1 MSLLPH
7 LPLNEINSV
16 NSASGLSEN
25 KKLSESKT
33 KKVCNDPHQFSEGSS
48 MCKMYALSDHNY
60 TTQIQKL
67 SHDNLDAIRSM
78 LLSVVLPNR
87 IMVKHI
93 PTDIYNFIEN
103 TINNLIFYKL
113 EYTSDLDDKYFF
125 EPVDLK
131 NVQQYDIKPKSGLV
145 PILHDTMNFA
155 KQLFYDSK
163 KFLLEPDEKFKEW
176 VTNKLKELK
185 EISNS
190 LKMYTSNMENS
201 KKSKQL
207 LRSRNRNNNKAKR
220 KLLLDSSASSKTDFD
235 IKSSCNEINIE
246 TSSEKSLNLKFL
258 SENDF
263 SKYTISQKNF
273 SDGIDLF
280 KYIKLDIQLKPI
292 APISVKS
299 NTNTR
304 KKSTDYETDRDIERL
319 FDLKPY
325 SKQLQPKLRNVKT
338 IDISKS
344 LEINKGNYFSG
355 TEEDME
361 PLAKNTIVESE
372 KTIITEVEYVSRY
385 NEEIKN
391 QLLNDSNSDSGLS
404 NGSFHE
410 YSKETSLEKG
420 GTSTNIVD
428 RFLTVFKT
436 DEVRFLEDATCLDS
450 DLSKVSESQD
460 TFGLKSHLNN
470 QGPKSF
476 SRLELGIDLCNKR
489 DEIVVSSESEYSESG
504 GDSIHKQRL
513 KPMLRV
519 DQLANE
525 TRDAQK
531 NESDRIRRLEKKNN
545 LLSKA
550 MKTHFKLTHKSDLIL
565 DYIGKTKTFIKVDR
579 NIVKHLKSHQKDGVK
594 FMYDSCYGG
603 VDLTHKNS
611 GSGCVLAHCMGLG
624 KTLQLIALLNTVISY
639 KELNT
644 SKILILCPKSTVM
657 NWADEFEHWICPLK
671 DSKKVKVFIFP
682 DSCDVV
688 DKLRILEEWSLST
701 HEKAGCL
708 LLGYEAFRTLVFYHS
723 YKYKGCSTYSKLES
737 IRDAVKKYLLNPGAD
752 IVICDEGHII
762 KNSRSAI
769 SLAVAKIKTR
779 KRIILTGTP
788 IQNNLKEYY
797 SMVNFIKPLYLGT
810 EREFANLYANPIKN
824 GQHKDSSKKDI
835 TVMKQR
841 SYVLHKK
848 LSKFVQR
855 KEAELLKTF
864 LPEKFEYVLFIPMT
878 AVQNTL
884 YEYILEAISKR
895 DDCRGKSLI
904 TDYTVLRKIWTHPK
918 VLEDAWK
925 NANKPKTKKDSKKVS
940 NSDEDLPDDIYDSQS
955 GVMSVTNDWWRRY
968 LTKKDL
974 NTIIPS
980 NKLRVMFSILRMC
993 EEKGEKCLIFSA
1005 FVAVLNVVE
1014 YFLQKMSE
1022 CEADLLHLGHISSN
1036 QKNANKWIN
1045 GQDYYRLDGKTPK
1058 NIRHEMIKRFNSDA
1072 NKRARVFL
1080 ISSRAGGQGIN
1091 LIGAN
1096 RVIILDTS
1104 WNPSNDQQNIF
1115 RVFRLGQKKN
1125 CYIYR
1130 LLAMG
1135 TMEEKVYSRSVT
1147 KQAMSFR
1154 VVDEQQIDRHY
1165 NMAELAELYTLSIPQ
1180 SNERTMPL
1188 LPKDTVLADLL
1199 RQTDLVYK
1207 YHEHDSLLENKVEQE
1222 LSEQEKADAWDTYE
1236 KELQINYV
1244 QKEHMEA
1251 EKINF
1256 SQTLPL
1262 QSYLGALKNVDDQ
1275 KCAEINRR

>member
-304 KKSTDYETDRDIERL
+304 KKSTDYETDRDIE
-319 FDLKPY
+319 
-325 SKQLQPKLRNVKT
+325 S
-338 IDISKS
+338 
-344 LEINKGNYFSG
+344 
-355 TEEDME
+355 
-361 PLAKNTIVESE
+361 
-372 KTIITEVEYVSRY
+372 
-385 NEEIKN
+385 
-391 QLLNDSNSDSGLS
+391 
-404 NGSFHE
+404 
-410 YSKETSLEKG
+410 
-420 GTSTNIVD
+420 
-428 RFLTVFKT
+428 
-436 DEVRFLEDATCLDS
+436 
-450 DLSKVSESQD
+450 
-460 TFGLKSHLNN
+460 
-470 QGPKSF
+470 
-476 SRLELGIDLCNKR
+476 
-489 DEIVVSSESEYSESG
+489 
-504 GDSIHKQRL
+504 
-513 KPMLRV
+513 
-519 DQLANE
+519 
-525 TRDAQK
+525 
-531 NESDRIRRLEKKNN
+531 
-545 LLSKA
+545 
-550 MKTHFKLTHKSDLIL
+550 
-565 DYIGKTKTFIKVDR
+565 
-579 NIVKHLKSHQKDGVK
+579 
-594 FMYDSCYGG
+594 
-603 VDLTHKNS
+603 
-611 GSGCVLAHCMGLG
+611 
-624 KTLQLIALLNTVISY
+624 
-639 KELNT
+639 
-644 SKILILCPKSTVM
+644 
-657 NWADEFEHWICPLK
+657 
-671 DSKKVKVFIFP
+671 
-682 DSCDVV
+682 DVV

-1262 QSYLGALKNVDDQ
+1262 QSYLGALKNVDMQ
-1275 KCAEINRR
+1275 TLVNYRIQPTSMVPLYNYNINRYMNDYNYYQNLKMNSYIKENNFDSSIYSLNSSFTTSQNIVSQMSCVEGQCDKIPENNISPYEQYRSIMETSLNQFFLNQSYISNIEQLKEENKNSFVEKSKTNLYKNFSQTFNDKRPLPTSIGYEDILHLNELSTIIKNSQDTNIHTAITPEKKNNNFLVEKNLNRLGSGNMSNMLSDGSSKTGSGDNSKNKLVTLNAYKQDHSNVNKEHKHLSIMTMDLYQTSKVKDVPSCSKSVKKPLFKTNNLSSTLETQIKENHVLTKVSENQEKVMSSLFVTNNSQKKSNMDITKDVCLKDNDDIIKEKTPPLENINIRNSAKNNDTSIRTKNVRRLTEDETHIYLKRPKF